1 MKKIKMGITL
11 MTIPALMGS
20 IYCFNY
26 KSNTTVCAFYAMK
39 SPVWE
44 LPADEEKNV
53 GKINRRDFKGKYDK
67 EVYLTFDDG
76 PSRQNTVNIMDIL
89 LKNGVKAS
97 FFIVGNAAERNKEII
112 QKLDQNDM
120 CILPHSHSHD
130 YSIYKNTD
138 AYFEDLY
145 KNIAVIENLTGRGIA
160 PFMRM
165 PGGSTN
171 TIANKV
177 NAAVIKNGI
186 KRKGLRYVDW
196 NVSSTDASAITVDS
210 NIIKSAVIS
219 KCKNLKFAVVLMHD
233 APTKTT
239 TVQALPEIIKF
250 FKENGYEF
258 RTFKDITPEEE
269 EEMVRRKIINR

>member
-1 MKKIKMGITL
+1 MAITF
-11 MTIPALMGS
+11 MTIPALIS
-20 IYCFNY
+20 VIYY
-26 KSNTTVCAFYAMK
+26 SDYESNTTICTFYAMK

-120 CILPHSHSHD
+120 CILPHSHTHD

-196 NVSSTDASAITVDS
+196 NVSSTDASAVTVDS